1 MVMSEMQAV
10 VVVARIVLEPCETA
24 CVDPGKDEPAGVSGR
39 GITVRQDS
47 HENVADHAR
56 GC

>member
-1 MVMSEMQAV
+1 MSEMQAV